1 MAWQGSNGT
10 QITIEF
16 NTKTAIAL
24 NQWLARTAPAI
35 GPRNYA
41 AEAIT
46 AMIRSTLRYTDV
58 TDAVASQI
66 TNERAA
72 ARERGQR

>member
-1 MAWQGSNGT
+1 MT
-10 QITIEF
+10 QITIELD
-16 NTKTAIAL
+16 TKTASAL

-35 GPRNYA
+35 GPPYLTA

-46 AMIRSTLRYTDV
+46 AMIRTTLRYTDV